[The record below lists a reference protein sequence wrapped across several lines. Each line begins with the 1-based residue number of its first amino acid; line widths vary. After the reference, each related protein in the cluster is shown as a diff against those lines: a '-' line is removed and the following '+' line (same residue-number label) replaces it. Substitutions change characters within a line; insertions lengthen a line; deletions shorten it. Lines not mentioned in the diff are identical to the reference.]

1 MAETQ
6 DKTESQSFIEETAGM
21 RASFWSWMTIVAGG
35 LAVMIAIP
43 LMGR

>member
-1 MAETQ
+1 MGETE

-21 RASFWSWMTIVAGG
+21 RMSFWSWMTIVVGG
-35 LAVMIAIP
+35 LAVMVTIP